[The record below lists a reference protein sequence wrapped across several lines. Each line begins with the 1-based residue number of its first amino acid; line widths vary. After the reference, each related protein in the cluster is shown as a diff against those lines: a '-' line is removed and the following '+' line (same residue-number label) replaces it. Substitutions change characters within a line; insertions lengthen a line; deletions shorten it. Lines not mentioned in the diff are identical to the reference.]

1 MNEQQFEE
9 FMVEL
14 KNLVNSVAEI
24 AAAFEAE
31 IAVIPDDTIPPTV
44 PPILGDGLLEVF
56 VTADKSPLR
65 EVVKTNKK
73 GVGVLGIYGKAD
85 MSKRI
90 VAKKGK
96 ELTAFPSVYKFD
108 GGHIAYKLLTS
119 QVVDGNYLPGD
130 QYLYVLARHV
140 MVKL

>member
-14 KNLVNSVAEI
+14 KSLVNSVAEI

-31 IAVIPDDTIPPTV
+31 TVLPPDDEPV

-96 ELTAFPSVYKFD
+96 ELTVFPSVYKFD
-108 GGHIAYKLLTS
+108 GGHIAYKLPTS

-140 MVKL
+140 MVK

>member
-9 FMVEL
+9 FMAEL

-31 IAVIPDDTIPPTV
+31 TVLPSDDEPV

-96 ELTAFPSVYKFD
+96 ELTVFPSVYKFD
-108 GGHIAYKLLTS
+108 GGHIAYKLPTS

-140 MVKL
+140 MVK

>member
-14 KNLVNSVAEI
+14 KSLVNSVAEI

-31 IAVIPDDTIPPTV
+31 TVLPPDDEPV

-65 EVVKTNKK
+65 EITGRNKK
-73 GVGVLGIYGKAD
+73 GVDVLGIYNK
-85 MSKRI
+85 SNVSERI
-90 VAKKGK
+90 VAPNGAK
-96 ELTAFPSVYKFD
+96 LIVYPEVLAFD
-108 GGHIAYKLLTS
+108 GGKPFRAYKLISS
-119 QVVDGNYLPGD
+119 QRTGGKQLPHD
-130 QYLYVLARHV
+130 QWLYVLARHV
-140 MVKL
+140 TVK